1 MNFAAMK
8 TSVGWRA
15 TALDVLLFKASWLAL
30 VIFQSQAVIPV
41 LAIIILRV
49 AILPAMYQA
58 LALILTTLVI
68 GISMDL
74 LLLIGGIL
82 KFPDN
87 MMPFWLVLLWFS
99 FAITLPRGFSAVSRL
114 HPALQSI
121 AGMAAGFIG
130 YFAGYLLG
138 AVNFGHSMLF
148 SLGTIALLWMLLVP
162 FLFWIE
168 QGVFQKHDYA

>member
-30 VIFQSQAVIPV
+30 VIFQSEAVIPV
-41 LAIIILRV
+41 LGIIILRI
-49 AILPAMYQA
+49 AIWPAMYQA

-82 KFPDN
+82 KFPGN

-99 FAITLPRGFSAVSRL
+99 FALTLP
-114 HPALQSI
+114 
-121 AGMAAGFIG
+121 
-130 YFAGYLLG
+130 
-138 AVNFGHSMLF
+138 
-148 SLGTIALLWMLLVP
+148 
-162 FLFWIE
+162 
-168 QGVFQKHDYA
+168 